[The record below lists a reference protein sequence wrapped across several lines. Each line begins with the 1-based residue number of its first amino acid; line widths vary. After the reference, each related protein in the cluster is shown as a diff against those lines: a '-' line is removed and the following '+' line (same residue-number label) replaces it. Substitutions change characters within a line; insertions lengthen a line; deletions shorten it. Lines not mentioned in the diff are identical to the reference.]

1 MSDSRANKRRPEGQ
15 DHRAGEHAITDVGQL
30 ILAVL
35 FAGAWIADLFFLRW
49 TTFFNAHV
57 PLAIRIPVGAVLL
70 VVATFLAQASH
81 RAIFGKAC
89 KQPHVV
95 RTGVFAFVRHPMYLS
110 EILLYL
116 GLLVMGI
123 SLIAGGVWLATIGFL
138 HYISRTEER
147 LLVARFGDEY
157 AAYMRNVPM
166 WIPRLQRP

>member
-1 MSDSRANKRRPEGQ
+1 MSDSHSGGRRHE
-15 DHRAGEHAITDVGQL
+15 DRESLTGEHALTDIGQL

-35 FAGAWIADLFFLRW
+35 FAGAWIADSFFLGW
-49 TTFFNAHV
+49 TTFLNGHV

-70 VVATFLAQASH
+70 TVATSLAMASH
-81 RAIFGKAC
+81 RAIFGETC

-116 GLLVMGI
+116 GLLLMGI

-138 HYISRTEER
+138 HYISRTEEK

-157 AAYMRNVPM
+157 AAYMRDVPM
-166 WIPRLQRP
+166 WIPRLRRP